1 MQSRKLLLAM
11 ADVPSAGCDWRCGY
25 FCDAGIATVARIKL
39 CPSYGSILSR
49 IILILQEVSLH
60 LPELQ
65 SRKLLL
71 AMKDESVGCDCA
83 KRDVASALLPAMRSA
98 SRLHEADYSKAI
110 EYIKLSG

>member
-1 MQSRKLLLAM
+1 LHDAGCFCDTGITAVALIKLIRLLA
-11 ADVPSAGCDWRCGY
+11 VYYLELYY
-25 FCDAGIATVARIKL
+25 F
-39 CPSYGSILSR
+39 
-49 IILILQEVSLH
+49 LQEVSLH

-71 AMKDESVGCDCA
+71 AMTDESVGCDCA

-110 EYIKLSG
+110 GYIKLSG

>member
-1 MQSRKLLLAM
+1 M
-11 ADVPSAGCDWRCGY
+11 
-25 FCDAGIATVARIKL
+25 
-39 CPSYGSILSR
+39 
-49 IILILQEVSLH
+49 SLH

-71 AMKDESVGCDCA
+71 AMTDESVGCDCA

-110 EYIKLSG
+110 EYI